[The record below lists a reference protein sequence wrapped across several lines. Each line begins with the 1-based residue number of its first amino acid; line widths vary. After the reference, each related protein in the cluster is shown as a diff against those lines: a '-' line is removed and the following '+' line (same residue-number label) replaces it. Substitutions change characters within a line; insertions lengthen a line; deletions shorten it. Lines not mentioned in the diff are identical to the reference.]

1 MSPIKILSGTIV
13 GKEKSKT
20 RKVKVM
26 RTVRHGKYEIVMRL
40 HKYYLVHDEKEQ
52 SHVGDKVM
60 MRETRPR
67 SKKKHFEIIEVV
79 KTNQR

>member
-1 MSPIKILSGTIV
+1 MSPKKILSGTVV
-13 GKEKSKT
+13 GKEMPKT

-26 RTVRHGKYEIVMRL
+26 RTVRQGLYEVVVHL

-52 SHVGDKVM
+52 SHVGDKVT

-67 SKKKHFEIIEVV
+67 SKKKYFEIIEVI
-79 KTNQR
+79 KTN

>member
-1 MSPIKILSGTIV
+1 MSPVRILCGIVV
-13 GKEKSKT
+13 GKEMPKT
-20 RKVKVM
+20 RKVKVV
-26 RTVRHGKYEIVMRL
+26 RTVRHGLYETIVRL

-67 SKKKHFEIIEVV
+67 SKKKYFEIIEVI
-79 KTNQR
+79 KEN

>member
-1 MSPIKILSGTIV
+1 MSPRKILSGTVI
-13 GKEKSKT
+13 GKEMPKT

-26 RTVRHGKYEIVMRL
+26 RTAHHWLYETVVRL

-52 SHVGDKVM
+52 SHVGDKVI

-67 SKKKHFEIIEVV
+67 SKKKYFEIVEVI
-79 KTNQR
+79 KTD

>member
-1 MSPIKILSGTIV
+1 MSPKKILSGTVV
-13 GKEKSKT
+13 GKEMPKT

-26 RTVRHGKYEIVMRL
+26 RTVRHGLYEVVVHL

-52 SHVGDKVM
+52 SHVGDKVT

-67 SKKKHFEIIEVV
+67 SKKKYFEIIEVI
-79 KTNQR
+79 KTN